1 MIIKIRG
8 LLIFFYS
15 LLFFLAFIK
24 FEYLNPFNTNWLYFS
39 PDSAT
44 FQIGW
49 SFYKNDI
56 LRFPIGLN
64 PNYGQSFGSSI
75 IYSDSIPLFALVFKF
90 IGSQLD
96 KSFQYVS
103 AWFLLCIYLQFFF
116 SFKILFYFTKN
127 YLFSFI
133 GANFYLITP
142 IFLFKLTY
150 HFALGAHWL
159 ILWCLFILLKYKF
172 NYPIKKI
179 LLLTITAI
187 SIHFYLAILILIP
200 FFFFFFFKFFFK
212 YHNNKIIFRD
222 FFLIIISLII
232 CMYILGYFEIR
243 VVDAL
248 GVGFGKY
255 KLNLL
260 SIIDPVV
267 ESRNENWSSIFKSL
281 DISDPEKLEG
291 FNYFGVGQ
299 LLLSLFLLSQI
310 FNIFKKKKNE
320 IFEKNLIIFL
330 ITVLLFIT
338 ILSLSNRISFG
349 KYLIF
354 EIELNEFLLAPLS
367 ILRSSGRLFWFVNYT
382 VLTLAII
389 LLFFKFQKKKIFIIF
404 FILLIQ
410 IIDIYPGLKNNFKK
424 EFVSNSSSKNNIY
437 SDIFYN
443 FKNIMTTFPI
453 AYNPKFF
460 EISSNFEN
468 FNTHS
473 TNIVLMSRVDRE
485 KISLERYNIN
495 NKLIEKNFSDN
506 EIFLIDNLNHLK
518 NLKLIYSTK
527 EHVFLKRNNNWFLAK
542 KNKINMSN
550 KELIEFNNIEI
561 DKVILNKKIVPDLAG
576 KYVGVGWAQNSNNFG
591 SVNEGIYSDG
601 DQSMLIIKNEK
612 KNLTINIEL
621 KPNILVKNY
630 SFEMDVYLN
639 DMFYKKIKFNKNED
653 YTLELKINE
662 TNSNNQENMI
672 IKFNFNNVKS
682 PWEQRFHPDSRK
694 LGILIK
700 NISFKLM

>member
-1 MIIKIRG
+1 
-8 LLIFFYS
+8 
-15 LLFFLAFIK
+15 
-24 FEYLNPFNTNWLYFS
+24 
-39 PDSAT
+39 
-44 FQIGW
+44 
-49 SFYKNDI
+49 
-56 LRFPIGLN
+56 
-64 PNYGQSFGSSI
+64 
-75 IYSDSIPLFALVFKF
+75 
-90 IGSQLD
+90 
-96 KSFQYVS
+96 
-103 AWFLLCIYLQFFF
+103 
-116 SFKILFYFTKN
+116 
-127 YLFSFI
+127 
-133 GANFYLITP
+133 
-142 IFLFKLTY
+142 
-150 HFALGAHWL
+150 
-159 ILWCLFILLKYKF
+159 
-172 NYPIKKI
+172 
-179 LLLTITAI
+179 
-187 SIHFYLAILILIP
+187 
-200 FFFFFFFKFFFK
+200 
-212 YHNNKIIFRD
+212 
-222 FFLIIISLII
+222 
-232 CMYILGYFEIR
+232 MYILGYFEIR

-260 SIIDPVV
+260 SILDPVV